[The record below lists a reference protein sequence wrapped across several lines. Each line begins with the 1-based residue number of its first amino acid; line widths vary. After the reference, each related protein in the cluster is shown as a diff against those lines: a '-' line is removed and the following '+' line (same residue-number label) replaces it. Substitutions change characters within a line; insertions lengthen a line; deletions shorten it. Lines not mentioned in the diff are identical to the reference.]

1 MVCSKVI
8 RMHRRRGNAGGD
20 VMIAKRFAARHMAA
34 WIAASLFFVF
44 GAAAQ
49 DTRTP
54 EARTTT
60 GSAVRESPSPPL
72 SVPQAPVGHRQPKAS
87 DLPPESQRAA
97 TETERSPRD

>member
-1 MVCSKVI
+1 
-8 RMHRRRGNAGGD
+8 
-20 VMIAKRFAARHMAA
+20 MIAKRFAALHIAA
-34 WIAASLFFVF
+34 WVAASMFFAA

-49 DTRTP
+49 DTRRP

-72 SVPQAPVGHRQPKAS
+72 TVPQAPVGHRQPRAS

-97 TETERSPRD
+97 TESERSPRDRELDKILQICRGC